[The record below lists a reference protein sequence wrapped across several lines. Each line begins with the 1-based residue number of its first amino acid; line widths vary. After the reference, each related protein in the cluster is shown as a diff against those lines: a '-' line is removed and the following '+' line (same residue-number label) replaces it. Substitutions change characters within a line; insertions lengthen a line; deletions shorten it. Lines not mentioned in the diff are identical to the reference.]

1 MRRKTLASI
10 SGVAVGAILLALAPD
25 ASAARG
31 GGGFRGGGVPYAT
44 PANARSP
51 SAVGVGRPGISVGRP
66 GIGWAGGWRP
76 GVGWGGGWGGW
87 GWPVAAGVAAGIAAN
102 SYYGGY
108 YGYPHSYS
116 YPYSYSNGWCPYWAG
131 WGFSNTCPRYYWS
144 PDWY

>member
-1 MRRKTLASI
+1 MRKQTMAII
-10 SGVAVGAILLALAPD
+10 SGVAISAIGLALAPD

-31 GGGFRGGGVPYAT
+31 GGGFRGGGVPYVT
-44 PANARSP
+44 PASARSP
-51 SAVGVGRPGISVGRP
+51 SAVAVG
-66 GIGWAGGWRP
+66 RP
-76 GVGWGGGWGGW
+76 GVGWGGGGGGW
-87 GWPVAAGVAAGIAAN
+87 GWPVAAGIAAN
-102 SYYGGY
+102 RYYGGY